1 MRPRLLL
8 LAALLL
14 SVFSTVSAC
23 SDPGGGNGTRAEET
37 AGCGSCERE
46 VARIRTELEALE
58 GVSMVRRVE
67 LVPESPTNG
76 SGVDIELRSSRASE
90 GDLASEAARIVW
102 QSEVR
107 PVEVVNISIRLTDGS
122 MAQLLP
128 YDFRESGR
136 EHASYVE
143 EWGERPVR

>member
-8 LAALLL
+8 FAALLL
-14 SVFSTVSAC
+14 STISTLSAC
-23 SDPGGGNGTRAEET
+23 ADPGPGAEDV

-46 VARIRTELEALE
+46 VADIRTQLEALD
-58 GVSMVRRVE
+58 GITMVKRVE
-67 LVPESPTNG
+67 FIPESPTNG
-76 SGVDIELRSSRASE
+76 SGVDIELRSSQPSE

-102 QSEVR
+102 QSRVQ
-107 PVEVVNISIRLTDGS
+107 PVEVVNISIKLADGS

-128 YDFRESGR
+128 YDFRETSR

-143 EWGERPVR
+143 EWGERPVE